1 MTIYEQKKTMKLN
14 GRKANLKKVDTWT
27 DSLYRV
33 LIPMNVLGL
42 IS

>member
-1 MTIYEQKKTMKLN
+1 MTLYEQKQRQHRTVEK
-14 GRKANLKKVDTWT
+14 RIWKKMDTWT

-33 LIPMNVLGL
+33 LIPMAVLGL